1 MCPEPKTIVFGA
13 VEKGNMKA
21 KLTLTVI
28 GSRKKAEFKLLLIA
42 LIYKKHMIIISIIG
56 DILSNYHRVSYREHD

>member
-1 MCPEPKTIVFGA
+1 VFGA

-28 GSRKKAEFKLLLIA
+28 GSRKNAEFKRLLIA
-42 LIYKKHMIIISIIG
+42 FHLKNTLKKSAI
-56 DILSNYHRVSYREHD
+56 DF